1 MTMPNN
7 MNNGETPQ
15 QPLQP
20 AQNPAMMQAPAQT
33 SASKPTRTTVCGI
46 LGVVFGA
53 LALLLSFIPI
63 INNFAAI
70 LGFIGVILAVI
81 AIIGTFR
88 GKKHGKALAVV
99 AAVLSVLSIVITLAM
114 QQATVDAIDEAVNGN
129 AVSQQDDGTST
140 DTQDGGASSDASSSD
155 ASTDASTDAAGV
167 QDMEG
172 DLENTHVAIV
182 SAARSDNDYEGNPT
196 VLVTYTWTNNSD
208 QNTSFFAV
216 LDESVFQN
224 GQQLDTAVYSSNP
237 AGYDVNSS
245 LAELQ
250 PGATG
255 TVTIG
260 YVLKD
265 DSPVDVEVT
274 ALISFD
280 DAKVSHTFTL

>member
-20 AQNPAMMQAPAQT
+20 ARNPATMQAPAQT

-88 GKKHGKALAVV
+88 GKKHGKALSVV

-129 AVSQQDDGTST
+129 AISQQDADANT
-140 DTQDGGASSDASSSD
+140 DENADTNADAQNDAAASDA
-155 ASTDASTDAAGV
+155 ASNV

-182 SAARSDNDYEGNPT
+182 SAVRSDNDYEGNPT

-208 QNTSFFAV
+208 RNTSFASV
-216 LDESVFQN
+216 LDDSAFQN
-224 GQQLDTAVYSSNP
+224 GQQLDMAVYMSNP
-237 AGYDVNSS
+237 AGYDVNSYI
-245 LAELQ
+245 AELQ

-255 TVTIG
+255 TVTVG

-280 DAKVSHTFTL
+280 DTKVSHTFNL